1 MPMRVS
7 SAALDSSLTAIR
19 RNLRTVVSLS
29 VLLVLATALVIGVGF
44 GLFVAGATVAAGIA
58 LGAAVA
64 PPDPVAALAVGR
76 KAGLPPRLITLIQG
90 EGLLNDAT
98 ALTILAVA
106 VSAARG
112 DGFSTPAALGQFLLA
127 SVGGVA
133 AGMAV
138 AYGVRPLR
146 RLRSDP
152 LSSNAISLATPF
164 VAYLLGEAVHVSGV
178 LAVVVAGLIIG
189 HNNPSWASG
198 ASRLQTGAV
207 WRLVDFLL
215 EGFVF
220 LLIGQQL
227 PNVIAGLDEYATSTV
242 VTASSI
248 TVGVVL
254 LLRPLW
260 LWLTEHLPQSLH
272 TRLTE
277 QDLDGDGEP
286 DDALTPNAPGRLSG
300 REIVVL
306 SWAGTRGV
314 ISLAAIFT
322 LPLVTDDGSPF
333 PDRDLLLFCAF
344 LTVLVT
350 LVGQGLTFAPLVR
363 ALGLRADAADQARLR
378 NQARIAAVEA
388 ALRRL
393 EEMEAEQHDDVDDRA
408 IGALRTQ
415 LRTRLRRYRHRLDL
429 LDNAEAADDIGQ
441 LLADEQEHEA
451 LEQEV
456 HQPPHRAGLQAAGP
470 RRPARVVVA
479 GLIIGHHNPSWASGA
494 SRLQTGAV
502 WRLVDFLL
510 EGFVFLL
517 IGQQL
522 PNVIRGLGDYATST
536 IATASAITVGV
547 VLLLRP
553 LWLWLTEHLPQSLHM
568 RLTEQDLDGDGEPD
582 ARNPAAGRLSG
593 REIVVLSWAG
603 TRGLV
608 KVRGRVDGHPFESSF
623 MALGDGTHKLPV
635 KADVRKAIGK
645 QAGDTVTVHLD
656 ERIG

>member
-1 MPMRVS
+1 VS
-7 SAALDSSLTAIR
+7 AEMILLLVLAAVAVLVGVRWVAERTGLPAAALLTLIGIGYALLPGPNITLDPDLVLTLVLPPLLYSAALDSSLTAIR

-44 GLFVAGATVAAGIA
+44 GMFVAGATVAAGIA

-106 VSAARG
+106 ISAAQG
-112 DGFSTPAALGQFLLA
+112 DGFSTPSALGQFLLA
-127 SVGGVA
+127 SIGGVA
-133 AGMAV
+133 AGVAV

-146 RLRSDP
+146 KLRADP

-189 HNNPSWASG
+189 HHNPSWASG

-227 PNVIAGLDEYATSTV
+227 PNVISGLGDYATSTIA
-242 VTASSI
+242 TASAI

-272 TRLTE
+272 TRLTD

-286 DDALTPNAPGRLSG
+286 DALGASPGRLSG

-344 LTVLVT
+344 LAVLVT

-363 ALGLRADAADQARLR
+363 ALGLRADEADQARLR
-378 NQARIAAVEA
+378 NEARIAAVEA
-388 ALRRL
+388 ALQRL
-393 EEMEAEQHDDVDDRA
+393 DDMEAEQHDDVDDRA

-415 LRTRLRRYRHRLDL
+415 LRSRLNRYRHRLDV
-429 LDNAEAADDIGQ
+429 LDSAEAGEIPLSPEYEAALRLRRAVIEAQRGE
-441 LLADEQEHEA
+441 LLA
-451 LEQEV
+451 
-456 HQPPHRAGLQAAGP
+456 
-470 RRPARVVVA
+470 
-479 GLIIGHHNPSWASGA
+479 
-494 SRLQTGAV
+494 
-502 WRLVDFLL
+502 WRD
-510 EGFVFLL
+510 
-517 IGQQL
+517 
-522 PNVIRGLGDYATST
+522 
-536 IATASAITVGV
+536 VG
-547 VLLLRP
+547 
-553 LWLWLTEHLPQSLHM
+553 
-568 RLTEQDLDGDGEPD
+568 
-582 ARNPAAGRLSG
+582 
-593 REIVVLSWAG
+593 
-603 TRGLV
+603 
-608 KVRGRVDGHPFESSF
+608 
-623 MALGDGTHKLPV
+623 KLP
-635 KADVRKAIGK
+635 DESLR
-645 QAGDTVTVHLD
+645 TLERELD
-656 ERIG
+656 HEEGLLPERSTR

>member
-1 MPMRVS
+1 MSAETMLLLVLGGVAVLVAVRWVAERTGLPAAALLTLVGIGYALLPGPNITLDPELVLTLVLPPLLY

-29 VLLVLATALVIGVGF
+29 VLLVLVTAVVIGIGF

-127 SVGGVA
+127 SVGGVV
-133 AGMAV
+133 AGVAV

-146 RLRSDP
+146 RLRADP

-164 VAYLLGEAVHVSGV
+164 VAYLLGESVHVSGV

-198 ASRLQTGAV
+198 ASRLQTDAV

-227 PNVIAGLDEYATSTV
+227 PTVIRGLGEYETSTI
-242 VTASSI
+242 VTASAI

-272 TRLTE
+272 MRLTD

-286 DDALTPNAPGRLSG
+286 DSAPGHGAPGRLSG

-333 PDRDLLLFCAF
+333 PDRTLLLFCAF
-344 LTVLVT
+344 LAVLVT

-378 NQARIAAVEA
+378 NEARVAAVEA

-393 EEMEAEQHDDVDDRA
+393 DEMEAEQHDDVDDRA
-408 IGALRTQ
+408 ITAIRGQ
-415 LRTRLRRYRHRLDL
+415 LRTRLNRYRHRLDL
-429 LDNAEAADDIGQ
+429 LEGAEAGEIP
-441 LLADEQEHEA
+441 LSPEYEA
-451 LEQEV
+451 AL
-456 HQPPHRAGLQAAGP
+456 RL
-470 RRPARVVVA
+470 RR
-479 GLIIGHHNPSWASGA
+479 S
-494 SRLQTGAV
+494 
-502 WRLVDFLL
+502 
-510 EGFVFLL
+510 
-517 IGQQL
+517 
-522 PNVIRGLGDYATST
+522 VIEAQRGE
-536 IATASAITVGV
+536 
-547 VLLLRP
+547 LLR
-553 LWLWLTEHLPQSLHM
+553 W
-568 RLTEQDLDGDGEPD
+568 RDV
-582 ARNPAAGRLSG
+582 GRLPDESLRTLE
-593 REIVVLSWAG
+593 RELDHEEG
-603 TRGLV
+603 LLPTRST
-608 KVRGRVDGHPFESSF
+608 R
-623 MALGDGTHKLPV
+623 
-635 KADVRKAIGK
+635 
-645 QAGDTVTVHLD
+645 
-656 ERIG
+656 

>member
-1 MPMRVS
+1 VS
-7 SAALDSSLTAIR
+7 AETMLLLVLGAVAVIVGVRWVADRTGLPAAALLTLVGIAYAVLPGPNIGLEPDLVLTLVLPPLLYSAALDSSLTAIR

-76 KAGLPPRLITLIQG
+76 RAGLPPRLITLIQG

-112 DGFSTPAALGQFLLA
+112 DGFSTPAAVGQFLLA

-133 AGMAV
+133 AGVAV

-152 LSSNAISLATPF
+152 LSSNAVSLATPF
-164 VAYLLGEAVHVSGV
+164 VAYLLGEALHVSGV

-227 PNVIAGLDEYATSTV
+227 PKVIRGLDEYATSTIV
-242 VTASSI
+242 LASGL

-272 TRLTE
+272 TRLTD
-277 QDLDGDGEP
+277 QDLDADGEP
-286 DDALTPNAPGRLSG
+286 GTAPAVGGSGRLSG

-333 PDRDLLLFCAF
+333 PDRDLLLFCTF

-378 NQARIAAVEA
+378 NEARIAAVEA

-393 EEMEAEQHDDVDDRA
+393 EEMEAERHDDVDDRA
-408 IGALRTQ
+408 IGVLRTQ

-429 LDNAEAADDIGQ
+429 LGNAEAGEIPLSPEYEAAVRLRRSVIEAQRGE
-441 LLADEQEHEA
+441 LLRWRDVGRLPDESLRTLERELDHE
-451 LEQEV
+451 E
-456 HQPPHRAGLQAAGP
+456 GLL
-470 RRPARVVVA
+470 PAR
-479 GLIIGHHNPSWASGA
+479 
-494 SRLQTGAV
+494 TG
-502 WRLVDFLL
+502 R
-510 EGFVFLL
+510 
-517 IGQQL
+517 
-522 PNVIRGLGDYATST
+522 
-536 IATASAITVGV
+536 
-547 VLLLRP
+547 
-553 LWLWLTEHLPQSLHM
+553 
-568 RLTEQDLDGDGEPD
+568 
-582 ARNPAAGRLSG
+582 
-593 REIVVLSWAG
+593 
-603 TRGLV
+603 
-608 KVRGRVDGHPFESSF
+608 
-623 MALGDGTHKLPV
+623 
-635 KADVRKAIGK
+635 
-645 QAGDTVTVHLD
+645 
-656 ERIG
+656 